1 MRFGGCGPRGWLMR
15 FENSFDA
22 PASPDDVYEAMLDIR
37 SVAGCLP
44 GATVGDETEG
54 GAHDA
59 TMAVKVGPIRL
70 TYGGTVAIAERDDAE
85 RRATM
90 VAEARE
96 QRGQGTAR
104 ATIAMQ
110 VEPNGSGARAVIE
123 TDLSVTGRVAQMG
136 QGIMQEVANS
146 MIDQF
151 AACLA
156 QRLAAQ
162 REPVAATAGSAASS
176 QPVAEEVRALPLL
189 FKAMW
194 RRIRHPHR

>member
-1 MRFGGCGPRGWLMR
+1 MR
-15 FENSFDA
+15 FENSFEA
-22 PASPDDVYEAMLDIR
+22 PATADDVYQAMLDIK
-37 SVAGCLP
+37 SVAECLP
-44 GATVGDETEG
+44 GATVGEQRED
-54 GAHDA
+54 GAYEA
-59 TMAVKVGPIRL
+59 TIAVKVGPIRL
-70 TYGGTVAIAERDDAE
+70 TYGGTVTIADRDDDA
-85 RRATM
+85 RVATL

-110 VEPNGSGARAVIE
+110 VEPQEPGSKTLIG
-123 TDLSVTGRVAQMG
+123 TDLSITGRVAQMG

-151 AACLA
+151 AGCLA
-156 QRLAAQ
+156 QRLAAPV
-162 REPVAATAGSAASS
+162 PVAAAPAVGGEEPQPAAPPHPA
-176 QPVAEEVRALPLL
+176 QPVQQEVHALPLI

>member
-1 MRFGGCGPRGWLMR
+1 MR
-15 FENSFDA
+15 FENSFEA
-22 PASPDDVYEAMLDIR
+22 PASPDDVYRAMLDIT

-44 GATVGDETEG
+44 GATVGDEKAD
-54 GAHDA
+54 GAYEA
-59 TMAVKVGPIRL
+59 TIAVKVGPIRL
-70 TYGGTVAIAERDDAE
+70 TYGGTVAIAERDDDA
-85 RRATM
+85 RLATL

-104 ATIAMQ
+104 ATITMQ
-110 VEPNGSGARAVIE
+110 VEPQDPGSRTVIG

-156 QRLAAQ
+156 QRLSPAEQ
-162 REPVAATAGSAASS
+162 EPVATAPDGAAAPPPPPPRP
-176 QPVAEEVRALPLL
+176 QPRQDELHALPLI